1 MAQLFRPN
9 ANTYAT
15 VSLIVGA
22 LVPFSIFYF
31 GSTITRSGF
40 NTGVGVPLDQP
51 IPFSHKHH
59 AFELGIDCRF
69 CHTGVETGAAAGLPT
84 TEVCM
89 TCHSQ
94 VWTNNPLLEP
104 LRKSWETGTPI
115 QWVRVN
121 RVPDFVYFDHSIHIN
136 RGINCNTCH
145 GPVQEMQ
152 ITSKG
157 QTFHMSWCLD
167 CHNSPQDFLFD
178 YKAGEEPRQQVFELY
193 AKLTMGEK
201 LSKFEH
207 EIAEGRGLL
216 ARLPKD
222 KAHEGVELMKAR
234 KINTAQLTDC
244 YVCHR

>member
-22 LVPFSIFYF
+22 IVPFSLFYF
-31 GSTITRSGF
+31 GSTITRSPY

-59 AFELGIDCRF
+59 AKELGIDCRF
-69 CHTGVETGAAAGLPT
+69 CHTNVEVGPTAGLPT

-94 VWTNNPLLEP
+94 IWTNSPLLEP
-104 LRKSWETGTPI
+104 LRKSWESGVPI
-115 QWVRVN
+115 EWVKVN
-121 RVPDFVYFDHSIHIN
+121 KLPDFVYFDHSIHVN
-136 RGINCNTCH
+136 RGINCNLCH

-152 ITSKG
+152 ITFKG
-157 QTFHMSWCLD
+157 EPFRMSWCLE
-167 CHNSPQDFLFD
+167 CHKDPEKYMHE
-178 YKAGEEPRQQVFELY
+178 YKAGEDPRQQIFELY
-193 AKLTMGEK
+193 LRISAGER
-201 LSKFEH
+201 LEPFEH
-207 EIAEGRGLL
+207 EVAVGHFAQVPNDKPHEELGIALMEQRGINKSQL
-216 ARLPKD
+216 A
-222 KAHEGVELMKAR
+222 
-234 KINTAQLTDC
+234 DC

>member
-1 MAQLFRPN
+1 MAQLFKPN

-22 LVPFSIFYF
+22 LVPFSLFYF
-31 GSTITRSGF
+31 GSTITRSGY

-69 CHTGVETGAAAGLPT
+69 CHTNVEYGAVAGLPT

-94 VWTNNPLLEP
+94 IWSNNPLLEP
-104 LRKSWETGTPI
+104 LRESWESGKPI
-115 QWVRVN
+115 QWVKVN
-121 RVPDFVYFDHSIHIN
+121 RVPDFVYFDHSIHID

-157 QTFHMSWCLD
+157 QTFHMSWCLE
-167 CHNSPQDFLFD
+167 CHNNPEEFMYE
-178 YKAGEEPRQQVFELY
+178 YKPGEVPRKQVFELY
-193 AKLTMGEK
+193 AKLMSGHKLTEYEERIRKGE
-201 LSKFEH
+201 FEH
-207 EIAEGRGLL
+207 I
-216 ARLPKD
+216 PND
-222 KAHEGVELMKAR
+222 KAHEGIALMKER
-234 KINTAQLTDC
+234 GVVKAQLHDC

>member
-1 MAQLFRPN
+1 MAQLFKPN

-22 LVPFSIFYF
+22 LVPFSLFYF
-31 GSTITRSGF
+31 GSTITRSGY
-40 NTGVGVPLDQP
+40 NTGVGNPLDQP

-69 CHTGVETGAAAGLPT
+69 CHTSVESGAVAGLPT

-94 VWTNNPLLEP
+94 IWTNNPLLEP
-104 LRKSWETGTPI
+104 LRQGWENGTPI
-115 QWVRVN
+115 EWVKVN
-121 RVPDFVYFDHSIHIN
+121 RVPDFVYFDHSIHID

-145 GPVQEMQ
+145 GPVQDMQ

-157 QTFHMSWCLD
+157 QTFHMSWCLE
-167 CHNSPQDFLFD
+167 CHNNPEEFMYE
-178 YKAGEEPRQQVFELY
+178 YKPGEEPRKQVFELY
-193 AKLTMGEK
+193 GKLMAGEK
-201 LSKFEH
+201 LTEYEERVRMGWFE
-207 EIAEGRGLL
+207 
-216 ARLPKD
+216 RLPKD
-222 KAHEGVELMKAR
+222 KAHEGLATMKER
-234 KINTAQLTDC
+234 GVVKTQLHDC